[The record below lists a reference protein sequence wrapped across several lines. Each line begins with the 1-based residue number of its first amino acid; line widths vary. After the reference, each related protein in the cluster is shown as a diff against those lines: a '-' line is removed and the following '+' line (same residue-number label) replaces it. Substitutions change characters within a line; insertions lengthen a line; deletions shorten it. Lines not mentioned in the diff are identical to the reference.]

1 MQKPSRRGETAT
13 SGHLLL
19 FALATSLAL
28 CLGDASPVR
37 AQTSLPTFGPLPCP
51 GQSASYPAN
60 PTICTMTIEI
70 FNDDSNHFIFPVLEM
85 GQGAKDQWMQAW
97 FSTLNTQLGA
107 NPFPRNNT
115 YRIYINP
122 TNGIAPGTG
131 VSLTFPLF
139 TALKLPIPNPMNQTF
154 SNPGTGLGLPDT
166 FIEWWSGGNIQ
177 LYTSP
182 GTTTA
187 VQPPSLKNELNRPSQ
202 KLLTVPWNPSNPP
215 LPTSAGPPTCTPVQS
230 KAPNQPV
237 PATCEPLTLYVDTS
251 GIGKQGGSQLL
262 EYTLG
267 AVNANVAPIH
277 QTTWINY
284 WLDTHNVDFDISY
297 VDVAWMPGV
306 MGVFGND
313 QVGYTGTPQTIDQ
326 FKLGPN
332 ADGMGGLTAFKNTV
346 NGPSNTNCC
355 WPQYRDTYTNLN
367 PPPNPGDP
375 CSNVPVARTV
385 PCFTYLKFPSPID
398 VFATLANAV
407 PKGIPPPDFFPVP
420 TLSDW
425 TSGPPTALNAWKPI
439 QTLYNNW
446 ITWAGAFNNAANGS
460 CAKTYSPGT
469 PITDWCTA
477 MVAQKTLLL
486 ANYQKYVQLFAA
498 GKCNGTKVDLSDA
511 PSDRAPLRF
520 HAMG

>member
-215 LPTSAGPPTCTPVQS
+215 TSIS
-230 KAPNQPV
+230 
-237 PATCEPLTLYVDTS
+237 AT
-251 GIGKQGGSQLL
+251 
-262 EYTLG
+262 
-267 AVNANVAPIH
+267 
-277 QTTWINY
+277 
-284 WLDTHNVDFDISY
+284 
-297 VDVAWMPGV
+297 
-306 MGVFGND
+306 
-313 QVGYTGTPQTIDQ
+313 
-326 FKLGPN
+326 
-332 ADGMGGLTAFKNTV
+332 
-346 NGPSNTNCC
+346 
-355 WPQYRDTYTNLN
+355 
-367 PPPNPGDP
+367 
-375 CSNVPVARTV
+375 
-385 PCFTYLKFPSPID
+385 
-398 VFATLANAV
+398 
-407 PKGIPPPDFFPVP
+407 
-420 TLSDW
+420 W
-425 TSGPPTALNAWKPI
+425 TS
-439 QTLYNNW
+439 
-446 ITWAGAFNNAANGS
+446 
-460 CAKTYSPGT
+460 PG
-469 PITDWCTA
+469 C
-477 MVAQKTLLL
+477 
-486 ANYQKYVQLFAA
+486 
-498 GKCNGTKVDLSDA
+498 
-511 PSDRAPLRF
+511 RA
-520 HAMG
+520 